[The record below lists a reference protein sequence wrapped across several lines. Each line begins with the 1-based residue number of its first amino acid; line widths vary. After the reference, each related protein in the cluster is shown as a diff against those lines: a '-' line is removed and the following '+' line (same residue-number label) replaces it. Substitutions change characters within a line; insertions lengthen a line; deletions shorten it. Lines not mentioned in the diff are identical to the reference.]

1 MTKDEFKKRMDDA
14 GDAYVTYRT
23 KNSKRLKYN
32 ICTRDF
38 ETPYIKNRKNRAK
51 ESSSTVLLFCW
62 DTDSYRL
69 LDPRNVTKIL
79 PLNKVVKNDWIKY
92 TTLLWK
98 RNILQWR

>member
-79 PLNKVVKNDWIKY
+79 PLNKVVKNDWFKY
-92 TTLLWK
+92 AALLRK
-98 RNILQWR
+98 RNIL

>member
-79 PLNKVVKNDWIKY
+79 PLNKVVKNDWFKY
-92 TTLLWK
+92 TALLRK
-98 RNILQWR
+98 RNIL

>member
-79 PLNKVVKNDWIKY
+79 PLNKVVKNDWFKC
-92 TTLLWK
+92 TALLRK
-98 RNILQWR
+98 RNIL